1 MRTLLK
7 EVQGIDWGDGAVMN
21 CCWRGPKLRDVLM
34 RAGLSAADP
43 DKFHVAFA
51 CLQTKTQEDDWY
63 GGSIELWRALKESAD
78 VIIALKVCYHT
89 ISENSKFTQLS
100 LR

>member
-21 CCWRGPKLRDVLM
+21 CRWRGPKLRDVLT
-34 RAGLSAADP
+34 RVGVSTVDH
-43 DKFHVAFA
+43 DGYHVAFA

-63 GGSIELWRALKESAD
+63 GGSIELWRALKDGAD
-78 VIIALKVCYHT
+78 VIIALEVYPT
-89 ISENSKFTQLS
+89 SYVAISTSS
-100 LR
+100 